1 MMDKKKVSK
10 KRATNRRTAQDDAL
24 LAELGVPLEV
34 NNVAS
39 FSRIEERVIAGFE
52 EIQHFYKEHDRLPES
67 GGDRDIFERMYAIRL
82 ERIAASGEYRKLLSE
97 FDEDGLLNAV
107 ESEDSKSINEEMTDE
122 ELLAALG
129 TGKENSSDITN
140 LQHVRESKERSAG
153 EEHAQRTRCTDFGQF
168 KEIFDKVQSRF
179 DSGEQETTKYQQSN
193 RYSNDIELGD
203 IFILEGQKAIVAGM
217 SEAFTTGT
225 KRSRNDSRLRV
236 VFDNG
241 TESNLLLRSL
251 QKSLTKDIN
260 SRRILSPEGLPLFT
274 ASDKSDEIIA
284 GYIYVLRSL
293 SEDPF
298 ISEYRDVIH
307 KIGMTTGDI
316 KKRISNAKK
325 DPTYLLSDVELV
337 GNFKLI
343 NINPKKLERL
353 LHVFFSPARLNVK
366 LDDRFGIKVEPKEW
380 FLLPIKDIQSA
391 VELIGEGQIQ
401 HYKYDPEIAKI
412 IDIRTGQHYEST

>member
-1 MMDKKKVSK
+1 MAKH
-10 KRATNRRTAQDDAL
+10 RTKEDDAL
-24 LAELGVPLEV
+24 LAELGVEAKAEK
-34 NNVAS
+34 VAS

-67 GGDRDIFERMYAIRL
+67 GDDRDIFERMYAIRL
-82 ERIAASGEYRKLLSE
+82 ERIAGSEEYRKLLTE
-97 FDEDGLLNAV
+97 FDEEGLLDMV
-107 ESEDSKSINEEMTDE
+107 ESDGSQSMDEEMTDG

-129 TGKENSSDITN
+129 TGKENSSNISN
-140 LQHVRESKERSAG
+140 LKHVREFKERAEG
-153 EEHAQRTRCTDFGQF
+153 EEHARRTRCTDFEKFQEVF
-168 KEIFDKVQSRF
+168 EKVQSRF

-203 IFILEGQKAIVAGM
+203 MFILEGQKAIVAGM

-260 SRRILSPEGLPLFT
+260 SRRILTPEGLPLFA

-298 ISEYRDVIH
+298 ISKYRDVIH

-337 GNFKLI
+337 GNFRLI

-353 LHVFFSPARLNVK
+353 LHMFFSPAKLNVQ
-366 LDDRFGIKVEPKEW
+366 LEDRFGIKVEPKEW
-380 FLLPIKDIQSA
+380 FLLPVKDIQTA
-391 VELIGEGQIQ
+391 IELIGEGQIQ
-401 HYKYDPEIAKI
+401 HYKYDPKESQIV
-412 IDIRTGQHYEST
+412 DVRTDEPYQSP

>member
-1 MMDKKKVSK
+1 MMAKH
-10 KRATNRRTAQDDAL
+10 RTKEDDAL
-24 LAELGVPLEV
+24 LAELGVEAKAEK
-34 NNVAS
+34 VAS

-67 GGDRDIFERMYAIRL
+67 GDDRDIFERMYAIRL
-82 ERIAASGEYRKLLSE
+82 ERIAGSEEYRKLLTE
-97 FDEDGLLNAV
+97 FDEEGLLDMV
-107 ESEDSKSINEEMTDE
+107 ESDGSQSMDEEMTDG

-129 TGKENSSDITN
+129 TGKENSSNISN
-140 LQHVRESKERSAG
+140 LKHVREFKERAEG
-153 EEHAQRTRCTDFGQF
+153 EEHARRTRCTDFEKFQEVF
-168 KEIFDKVQSRF
+168 EKVQSRF

-203 IFILEGQKAIVAGM
+203 MFILEGQKAIVAGM

-260 SRRILSPEGLPLFT
+260 SRRILTPEGLPLFA

-298 ISEYRDVIH
+298 ISKYRDVIH

-337 GNFKLI
+337 GNFRLI

-353 LHVFFSPARLNVK
+353 LHMFFSPAKLNVQ
-366 LDDRFGIKVEPKEW
+366 LEDRFGIKVEPKEW
-380 FLLPIKDIQSA
+380 FLLPVKDIQTA
-391 VELIGEGQIQ
+391 IELIGEGQIQ
-401 HYKYDPEIAKI
+401 HYKYDPKESQIV
-412 IDIRTGQHYEST
+412 DVRTDEPYQSP